1 VITPEEAAVVEK
13 MVATRVHG
21 AVKIFFFSQSQALV
35 TPQGYDSVQN
45 FIKRHVEK
53 SEAGSTSKVD

>member
-1 VITPEEAAVVEK
+1 VNQ
-13 MVATRVHG
+13 
-21 AVKIFFFSQSQALV
+21 AVKIFFFSQSQAMV

-53 SEAGSTSKVD
+53 SEAVSASDVH